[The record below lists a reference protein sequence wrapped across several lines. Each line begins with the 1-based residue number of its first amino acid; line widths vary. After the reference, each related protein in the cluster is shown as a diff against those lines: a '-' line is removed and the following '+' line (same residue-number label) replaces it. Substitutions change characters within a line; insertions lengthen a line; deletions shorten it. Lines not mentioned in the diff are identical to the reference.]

1 LNSESESKSYGKV
14 VLITATVI
22 VWLFMLISFKYYGY
36 EETWQLWKVPTIM
49 PPFLDFR
56 LIPGS
61 AESFRRGFEPTVKNP
76 GDPAGRIFNYPAFWR
91 IFFYS
96 DITQDD
102 TIWISILMIVLF
114 FIGVFLFPEKLKI
127 PGAIA
132 MLLVVFSPAAM
143 LLYERGNADL
153 IVFFICVL
161 IVLASGYSANL
172 TALLVMVGAVVKLFP
187 FFGVSVLLKEAK
199 PKFLLLFGSCFIL
212 LLTYMLVTMDSVRAS
227 WNLTMRGNGLSYGTN
242 ILVARYGERMTRIL
256 AHWFST
262 SLIQW
267 LLKYGPLAAAL
278 LLLFSVYVFAARSKT
293 TPETSSQRNLAGFRM
308 GASIYIGTFLLGNN
322 WDYRL
327 AFLVL
332 VVPQLMDWLMLGDKK
347 YRILA
352 AIGLGAVL
360 LSCWYLITSSQ
371 LDFFAN
377 SAEFWVVC
385 DEGINWLLFAILAHL
400 LFASVPDWVKTQFQ
414 FFLPKQN
421 PV

>member
-1 LNSESESKSYGKV
+1 
-14 VLITATVI
+14 
-22 VWLFMLISFKYYGY
+22 MLISFKYYGY

-96 DITQDD
+96 DITPDD